1 MIPALV
7 YPGILIPLNLDPK
20 PFVDQDA
27 VVSLFNPA
35 IKEHQILHLAMDVLK
50 PSIIRAFL
58 SRGLLIEKV
67 DVWRWSLTQA
77 ATAQPHTDGDFEKN
91 NGRQVGINWSLFDDT
106 SGVEFY
112 NTNDGQ
118 TVYEQ
123 VPDGR
128 HHTFWN
134 FPKDTQPLVTWYGK
148 YPSLINPQ
156 TPHFIIGPHGSYR
169 HSVTIKIK
177 DNPSY
182 EDVLKKMWDLRI
194 DHDFWPADISSDI
207 VNRINSIVTR
217 LENTHDLKIPQGN
230 MSAYNVPKDLELI
243 AIFSKFCKK
252 PIKSFRIFKY
262 KAGAS
267 ANMHIDYDS
276 HIKQFPAYALNIPLY
291 GSDKCEINFYKNMGE
306 FSEVMDPHA
315 GSKMIPTDDSLVYPS
330 STLHIT
336 SPHLIRI
343 NVPHEVQ
350 IRNNAERKVL
360 SVRFVDNELDN
371 PTDIISN
378 IKLAIK

>member
-1 MIPALV
+1 MIPNLS
-7 YPGILIPLNLDPK
+7 YPGILTPLNLDPK
-20 PFVDQDA
+20 PFIDQDA
-27 VVSLFNPA
+27 VLSQFDPK
-35 IKEHQILHLAMDVLK
+35 IREHQILHLAMDVLK

-58 SRGLLIEKV
+58 SRGLIIEKV
-67 DVWRWSLTQA
+67 DVWRWNLTA
-77 ATAQPHTDGDFEKN
+77 ASTVHPHTDGDFNKN
-91 NGRQVGINWSLFDDT
+91 NGRRVGVNWNLFDDL

-112 NTNDGQ
+112 NTDAGQ

-128 HHTFWN
+128 HHTFWI
-134 FPKDTQPLVTWYGK
+134 FPKGTQPLITWRGK

-156 TPHFIIGPHGSYR
+156 APHFIVGPHESYR

-182 EDVLKKMWDLRI
+182 DDVLEKMWDLRI
-194 DHDFWPADISSDI
+194 DRDFWPADISSDT

-217 LENTHDLKIPQGN
+217 LENTHNLQIPQGN
-230 MSAYNVPKDLELI
+230 MSAYNVPNDLELI

-252 PIKSFRIFKY
+252 PIKSFRVFRY

-276 HIKQFPAYALNIPLY
+276 YIKQFPAYALNIPLY

-306 FSEVMDPHA
+306 FSEVMDQHA
-315 GSKMIPTDDSLVYPS
+315 GSKMIPTDDTLVYPS

-343 NVPHEVQ
+343 NTPHEVR
-350 IRNNAERKVL
+350 IRDNAERKVL